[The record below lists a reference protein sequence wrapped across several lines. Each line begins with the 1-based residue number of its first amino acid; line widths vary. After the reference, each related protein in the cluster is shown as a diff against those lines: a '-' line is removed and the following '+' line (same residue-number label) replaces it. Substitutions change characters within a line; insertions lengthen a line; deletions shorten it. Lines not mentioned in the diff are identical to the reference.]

1 MPILYFTNEHAMTL
15 VERQVYSGSPSK
27 STFTT
32 VTGASGAI
40 YMRVLNEEQAAMN
53 GIQWG
58 QAYSGVMDTSI
69 DVIIGDRITV
79 DSVKY
84 IVKGVANHVH
94 GRPLDYKKVILTKAV
109 V

>member
-1 MPILYFTNEHAMTL
+1 MTILYFTNEHALTL
-15 VERQVYSGSPSK
+15 VERQVYAGSPPK
-27 STFTT
+27 SAFTT

-40 YMRVLNEEQAAMN
+40 YMRVLNEEQAH
-53 GIQWG
+53 
-58 QAYSGVMDTSI
+58 SGVMDTSI
-69 DVIIGDRITV
+69 DVQIGDRITV

-84 IVKGVANHVH
+84 IVKGVANNIK

>member
-1 MPILYFTNEHAMTL
+1 MTILYFTNEHALTL

-27 STFTT
+27 SAFAT
-32 VTGASGAI
+32 VNGASGAI
-40 YMRVLNEEQAAMN
+40 YMRVLNEEQAAIN

-58 QAYSGVMDTSI
+58 QAHSGVMDTSI
-69 DVIIGDRITV
+69 DVQIGDRITV

-84 IVKGVANHVH
+84 IVKGVANNIK